1 MKQILLIILL
11 FSSLYSKECYIE
23 NSKKICFKRYYAL
36 ENLQDPVKNKKH
48 YISPKGFVYTLSGE
62 LKITLRYVGAIMYIL
77 DNYEVEYVD
86 TLNQSTHIL
95 KSINPNELFSIIT
108 NLNKLD
114 SISKS
119 HPVLNRVYRKGY
131 KKPKTNAAKKI
142 KREKSSSNS
151 KSSGE
156 KGKYFGN

>member
-1 MKQILLIILL
+1 MKSIVLITLL
-11 FSSLYSKECYIE
+11 FSSLFSKECYME
-23 NSKKICFKRYYAL
+23 NNEKVCFERYYAL

-77 DNYEVEYVD
+77 DNYDVEYVD
-86 TLNQSTHIL
+86 TLNQNTHIL
-95 KSINPNELFSIIT
+95 KVINPNELFSIIT

-131 KKPKTNAAKKI
+131 KKPGTNAAKKI
-142 KREKSSSNS
+142 KREKRSSKS
-151 KSSGE
+151 KSSE
-156 KGKYFGN
+156 KGKYFGD